1 MGAELRFKWSE
12 LWRKLGVDKNPQPS
26 FDELE
31 ARYNEPHRAY
41 HNLAHIADC
50 LEQCAAA
57 RQLAEAPLAVELAIW
72 FHDAVY
78 DPRAGDN
85 EERSVELAARIG
97 DELGLPG
104 QLQHQVKHLILITK
118 KHDRSADIDA
128 ALMADVDLSI
138 LG

>member
-1 MGAELRFKWSE
+1 MGAELRFKWTE
-12 LWRKLGVDKNPQPS
+12 LWRKLGVDNDAGPH

-50 LEQCAAA
+50 LEQFAAA
-57 RQLAEAPLAVELAIW
+57 KHLAEAPLAVELAIW

-78 DPRAGDN
+78 DPRASDN
-85 EERSVELAARIG
+85 EERSADLAAKVG
-97 DELGLPG
+97 DELALPG

-118 KHDRSADIDA
+118 KHARSADIR
-128 ALMADVDLSI
+128 
-138 LG
+138 